1 MKKTKLII
9 VLFISVLCV
18 SVAVIHIMSNKNPFS
33 KLSVDDIQQIE
44 LSDSAEEIVSTG
56 KVEDIQLIF
65 NTLNSMKLKRA
76 FSSRKDGFAAKV
88 TLKLKSGK
96 QTEVLIRSK
105 DIMINDKCYEPDKN
119 YCDEFRNILQQI
131 K

>member
-18 SVAVIHIMSNKNPFS
+18 SVSVIHIMRNKNPFS
-33 KLSVDDIQQIE
+33 KLSADDIQQIQ
-44 LSDSAEEIVSTG
+44 LSDSAEEIVTTD
-56 KVEDIQLIF
+56 KVEDIQLIV
-65 NTLNSMKLKRA
+65 NALNSMKLKSVV
-76 FSSRKDGFAAKV
+76 SSGKDGFAARV

-105 DIMINDKCYEPDKN
+105 DIMINDKCFEPDKN